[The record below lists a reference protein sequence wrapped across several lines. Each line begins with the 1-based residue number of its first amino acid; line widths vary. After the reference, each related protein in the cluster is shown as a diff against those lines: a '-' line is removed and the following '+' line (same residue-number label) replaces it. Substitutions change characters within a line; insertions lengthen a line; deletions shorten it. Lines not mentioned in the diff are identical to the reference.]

1 MELHTVGS
9 LYLISVPHTSSF
21 VLRAI
26 LACGQDI
33 MEPFHY
39 INQVPGKDFRGR
51 LIDAFQVQQFFL
63 SVLS

>member
-1 MELHTVGS
+1 M
-9 LYLISVPHTSSF
+9 
-21 VLRAI
+21 

-51 LIDAFQVQQFFL
+51 LIDAFQVRQFFL